1 MSKISDYFKVSL
13 DPQSP
18 AMPVRIITG
27 LVVSVL
33 GFLWLPFG
41 MLGLLILLWIVYV
54 TKPPE
59 ISALSGAEL
68 DGNDIHIALGNNQR
82 QLSAHTFTRLHPAI
96 QHLFLGKCR
105 ALA

>member
-59 ISALSGAEL
+59 ISALSGAGRTGIFVPM
-68 DGNDIHIALGNNQR
+68 DGLVTSIETTSGEKYFVLRNKFILTN
-82 QLSAHTFTRLHPAI
+82 LS
-96 QHLFLGKCR
+96 
-105 ALA
+105 